1 MILFDDARDGEFFSI
16 INPGAADIV
25 VGNWS
30 VSDGEG
36 SLTLPISCHI
46 APKGTLTIARNA
58 TRFHEQNNRIPDLSI
73 LPSSLQSS
81 KPTVRGSFR
90 LANDGDE
97 ISLMDC
103 DGKTVDAVA
112 FGSSA
117 RTADLGIH
125 WHGPPIPSPGRS
137 RILVRQSNIDTD
149 SASDWLALRDYRPG
163 QSDFDPVADRSSA
176 TVLVLPEHSNFII
189 DAICSARLS
198 VLICSYEFDSLLVGS
213 TVIGLLGKGVSVK
226 VLLEGSPAGGISDR
240 SKALLPILDDAGAEI
255 SFAQPSSEK
264 DLPRRYSYVHAK
276 YIVIDGRTSI
286 ILSENLVSN
295 IFDAELGRGNR
306 GWAAILDSLSIARAL
321 TELFEFDADLR
332 FPDVRSGTDA
342 VASSMTDV
350 NLSAATRPHRVV
362 GQEPVGA
369 TCESELF
376 IFPDCTGAG
385 TAIDRLISE
394 AKDSMYAEVFYAD
407 TVWKTPML
415 GEVTSPILGASAA
428 LVGRSMESYICFD
441 NNSLFSGTDNRNI
454 RAIDMLS
461 SVVKRNDAKVS
472 IGFPPS
478 RAPFDTLHNKGMVL
492 DHHLS
497 WISSVNW
504 NYESV
509 CTNREIGLL
518 IDDSS
523 IAGFYEKN
531 VKLDMLGEENPPV
544 IRPELKLSEDGLKWS
559 VSMSG
564 RSDDS
569 GLKSVTFTSSDGSR
583 SRWTYDL
590 NLSDR
595 DVRLDVKILD
605 LWGNEAS
612 GSMLIFP
619 SGNSFTGWQPASFL
633 SPGMTLSMISF
644 AGIGAVLISNIRKR
658 IGRRRDIERNRSRGG
673 SNRIYGCSSNRLGDD
688 DKGLHPQRRLQGRG
702 HHSRIPPR
710 SLPDLILPHG
720 LSILAGRLSRRR
732 RRGRDR
738 RFRDG
743 RDVRRPPVQDPD
755 AGDKGA
761 PQEDRHRIDA
771 HQVVHV
777 VEPAQRSGLPHPR
790 GPREQ
795 RACGQP
801 LQQARIQDDKLA
813 PRILSRR

>member
-1 MILFDDARDGEFFSI
+1 MPSWRLCAIVFIIILSGSCIQSDGNRPVESAISGSSSGHPFFNMILYDDARDGEFFSI
-16 INPGAADIV
+16 FNPGAADV
-25 VGNWS
+25 AVGNWS

-36 SLTLPISCHI
+36 SIILPVSCHI

-58 TRFHEQNNRIPDLSI
+58 TRFHEQNHRTPDLSI
-73 LPSSLQSS
+73 LPSSLQLS

-97 ISLMDC
+97 LVLIDRN
-103 DGKTVDAVA
+103 GRTVDAVA
-112 FGSSA
+112 FGTSA
-117 RTADLGIH
+117 RTAELGIY

-137 RILVRQSNIDTD
+137 RILVRQSNIDSD

-163 QSDFDPVADRSSA
+163 QSDFDPVTDKSSA

-189 DAICSARLS
+189 DAIGSARFS

-213 TVIGLLGKGVSVK
+213 TIVGLLGKGISVQ
-226 VLLEGSPAGGISDR
+226 VLLEGCPAGGISNR
-240 SKALLPILDDAGAEI
+240 SKALLPMLEDAGAKI
-255 SFAQPSSEK
+255 CFAQPSSEK

-295 IFDAELGRGNR
+295 IFDAELGHGNR

-332 FPDVRSGTDA
+332 FPDVHSGTDA
-342 VASSMTDV
+342 IASHMTDV

-428 LVGRSMESYICFD
+428 LVGRSMENYICFD

-461 SVVKRNDAKVS
+461 TVVKRNDAKVF

-478 RAPFDTLHNKGMVL
+478 RAPFDILHNKGMVL

-497 WISSVNW
+497 WVSSVNW

-509 CTNREIGLL
+509 CANREIGLL
-518 IDDSS
+518 IDDGSVAS
-523 IAGFYEKN
+523 FFEKN
-531 VKLDMLGEENPPV
+531 VKLDILGEENSPV
-544 IRPELKLSEDGLKWS
+544 IRPEVKLSEDGSKWI
-559 VSMSG
+559 VFMSG
-564 RSDDS
+564 SSDDS

-583 SRWTYDL
+583 SRWTYNI

-595 DVRLDVKILD
+595 DIRLDVKIID

-619 SGNSFTGWQPASFL
+619 SGNSFTGWQPATFL
-633 SPGMTLSMISF
+633 SPGMTLSIISF
-644 AGIGAVLISNIRKR
+644 AGIGAILISNIRKR
-658 IGRRRDIERNRSRGG
+658 IDRRGDAGRNRSRAG

-702 HHSRIPPR
+702 HHSRIPQR
-710 SLPDLILPHG
+710 SLPDFILPHG

-732 RRGRDR
+732 
-738 RFRDG
+738 
-743 RDVRRPPVQDPD
+743 
-755 AGDKGA
+755 
-761 PQEDRHRIDA
+761 
-771 HQVVHV
+771 
-777 VEPAQRSGLPHPR
+777 
-790 GPREQ
+790 
-795 RACGQP
+795 
-801 LQQARIQDDKLA
+801 
-813 PRILSRR
+813 

>member
-16 INPGAADIV
+16 FNSGTADIA

-36 SLTLPISCHI
+36 SLILPISCHI
-46 APKGTLTIARNA
+46 APNRMLTIARNA

-73 LPSSLQSS
+73 LPSSLQFS

-97 ISLMDC
+97 IVLMDRNC
-103 DGKTVDAVA
+103 ETVDSVA

-117 RTADLGIH
+117 KTAELGIQ

-163 QSDFDPVADRSSA
+163 QSDFVSVTDSSTA
-176 TVLVLPEHSNFII
+176 TALVLPEHSNLII
-189 DAICSARLS
+189 DAIGSARLS

-213 TVIGLLGKGVSVK
+213 TIIGLLGKGVPVK
-226 VLLEGSPAGGISDR
+226 VLLEGCPAGGISNR
-240 SKALLPILDDAGAEI
+240 SKALLPMLEEAGARI
-255 SFAQPSSEK
+255 CFTQPSSEK
-264 DLPRRYSYVHAK
+264 DIPRRYSYVHAK

-295 IFDAELGRGNR
+295 IFDAELGHGNR
-306 GWAAILDSLSIARAL
+306 GWAAILDSISIARAL
-321 TELFEFDADLR
+321 TELFEFDSDLR
-332 FPDVRSGTDA
+332 FPDVHSGTA
-342 VASSMTDV
+342 AMASRMTDV

-407 TVWKTPML
+407 AVWKTPML

-428 LVGRSMESYICFD
+428 LVGRSTESYICFD

-454 RAIDMLS
+454 RAVDMLS
-461 SVVKRNDAKVS
+461 AAVKRNDAKAL

-478 RAPFDTLHNKGMVL
+478 RAPFDILHNKGMVL
-492 DHHLS
+492 DHRLS

-504 NYESV
+504 NYESA
-509 CTNREIGLL
+509 CANREIGLL

-523 IAGFYEKN
+523 VAAFYEKN
-531 VKLDMLGEENPPV
+531 VKLDMLGEENLPV
-544 IRPELKLSEDGLKWS
+544 IRPELKLSEDGSKWS
-559 VSMSG
+559 VFMSG
-564 RSDDS
+564 SSDDS

-583 SRWTYDL
+583 SRWTYSLD
-590 NLSDR
+590 LSDR
-595 DVRLDVKILD
+595 DIRLDVKIID

-612 GSMLIFP
+612 GRMLIFP
-619 SGNSFTGWQPASFL
+619 SGSSFTGWQPATFP
-633 SPGMTLSMISF
+633 SPGMTLSIISF
-644 AGIGAVLISNIRKR
+644 AGIGTILISNIRKR
-658 IGRRRDIERNRSRGG
+658 IGRSGDAGRSRTRAG

-710 SLPDLILPHG
+710 SLPDLILPHH

-732 RRGRDR
+732 
-738 RFRDG
+738 
-743 RDVRRPPVQDPD
+743 
-755 AGDKGA
+755 
-761 PQEDRHRIDA
+761 
-771 HQVVHV
+771 
-777 VEPAQRSGLPHPR
+777 
-790 GPREQ
+790 
-795 RACGQP
+795 
-801 LQQARIQDDKLA
+801 
-813 PRILSRR
+813 